1 MLSRLHSR
9 ATGRPATPDFHALGK
24 KPLWRSVIACAF
36 ALCIVLP
43 AQAESIKILVQSSPL
58 AGFQFYAG
66 RELWDEMK
74 AGDPLTLTRE
84 PDNAHDAHAV
94 RVEWRGRKLGYL
106 PRAENRA
113 VAAEMDRGG
122 KVVARIGK
130 LERHRD
136 PWRRILVEVHVVL

>member
-1 MLSRLHSR
+1 MPSMLHRLL
-9 ATGRPATPDFHALGK
+9 TLF
-24 KPLWRSVIACAF
+24 CAVC
-36 ALCIVLP
+36 LVLP
-43 AQAESIKILVQSSPL
+43 ARAESIKVLVQSSPL

-74 AGDPLTLTRE
+74 AGDALVLVRE

-94 RVEWRGRKLGYL
+94 RVEWRDRKLGYL

-122 KVVARIGK
+122 KVTARIAR
-130 LERHRD
+130 LNRHLD
-136 PWRRILVEVHVVL
+136 PWKRIQVEVYVVL